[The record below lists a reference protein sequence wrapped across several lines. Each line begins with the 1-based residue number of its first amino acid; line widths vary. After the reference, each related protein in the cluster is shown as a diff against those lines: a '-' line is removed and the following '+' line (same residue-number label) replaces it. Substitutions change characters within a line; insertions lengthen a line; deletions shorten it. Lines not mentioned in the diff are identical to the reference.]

1 MPKSKFFLK
10 SLTVWGA
17 IVGILPGLL
26 AAFGVTIPPD
36 LIADADAW
44 VKLLINGGDQV
55 NEAVG
60 GLMVLVGRWRV
71 GGLDAGLEALS
82 GRGLGAFA
90 PFVVAP
96 MMLVALAG
104 CGFTGAGNFARD
116 AVADYGAQAMDEGL
130 VNAEFFV
137 CQAASVG
144 SVMRRYGASVEKAE
158 AWRALCHRDPEGEI
172 VVPPG
177 S

>member
-36 LIADADAW
+36 LISEADGLF
-44 VKLLINGGDQV
+44 KLLINGGDQV

-116 AVADYGAQAMDEGL
+116 AVSDYGAQAMDEGL

-144 SVMRRYGASVEKAE
+144 SVMRRYGASAEKAE
-158 AWRALCHRDPEGEI
+158 AWRALCERDPNAEVI
-172 VVPPG
+172 LPPEP
-177 S
+177 